1 MIPTTHV
8 PTTQADVDT
17 LNNLLRGEISAVETY
32 QQALGKF
39 TQPEHRTMS
48 NVLTRL
54 RDEHARSVDILRER
68 VIAHGSIPV
77 EGAGAWGVF
86 ANMVEGA
93 AKLLGPQ
100 TTLAA
105 LKQGELF
112 GQEQYEKA
120 VEKSDTSAECRF
132 LIMNDLLPRCKMH
145 VTTLEQG
152 IAQLAQESETK

>member
-1 MIPTTHV
+1 MTPTTHV
-8 PTTQADVDT
+8 PTTKADVEA

-32 QQALGKF
+32 QQSLSKF
-39 TQPEHRTMS
+39 TQPEHS
-48 NVLTRL
+48 AQVNVLTRL
-54 RDEHARSVDILRER
+54 RDEHERSVTTLRER
-68 VIAHGSIPV
+68 VIAHGGTPV
-77 EGAGAWGVF
+77 EGAGVWGVF
-86 ANMVEGA
+86 ANLVEGT

-100 TTLAA
+100 TSLAA

-120 VEKSDTSAECRF
+120 LEKTDISAECRF
-132 LIMNDLLPRCKMH
+132 LILNDLLPKCRMH